1 MGDPKKTRK
10 KYDTPSHPWQGDRIT
25 EEKALSKEYGLHN
38 KKEIWRMETKLKNFK
53 DQVKALASRIDE
65 QSKLEQ
71 KQLVDRLVSLG
82 LMKASDPMDIIL
94 GLTNKDMFERRLQTV
109 LVRKGLARTMK
120 QSRQFITHGHVMVYK
135 KKITFPSYIVGLK
148 EEALIEFMPTSTL
161 SKDDHP
167 ERIIKEVSKEKIVKK
182 EGKKEE
188 APPTFSEEEIK
199 QLEEK
204 GAIEK
209 KKAAE
214 EKEQKEKEAKETSKQ
229 KLAVPEKPGFSD
241 KKATKKEDT
250 SKQKFAGPEKQGF
263 SDKKQVKKE

>member
-1 MGDPKKTRK
+1 MGDPKKTRR
-10 KYDTPSHPWQGDRIT
+10 KYDTPSHPWQRDRIT
-25 EEKALSKEYGLHN
+25 EEKALFEEYGLHN
-38 KKEIWRMETKLKNFK
+38 KMEIWRMKTKLKNFK

-82 LMKASDPMDIIL
+82 LMKVSDPVDVIL

-109 LVRKGLARTMK
+109 LVRKGLARSMK
-120 QSRQFITHGHVMVYK
+120 QSRQFITHGHVMVSK
-135 KKITFPSYIVGLK
+135 KKVTFPSFIVGLK
-148 EEALIEFMPTSTL
+148 DEALIEFMPTSTL

-167 ERIIKEVSKEKIVKK
+167 ERIIKETVKEKVVKK

-214 EKEQKEKEAKETSKQ
+214 EKEQKEKEASEKKAVKKPEASKQTKQEVSKQ
-229 KLAVPEKPGFSD
+229 KLPD
-241 KKATKKEDT
+241 KKA
-250 SKQKFAGPEKQGF
+250 
-263 SDKKQVKKE
+263 

>member
-1 MGDPKKTRK
+1 MGDPKKTRR
-10 KYDTPSHPWQGDRIT
+10 KYDTPSHPWQRDRIT
-25 EEKALSKEYGLHN
+25 EEKALFEEYGLHN
-38 KKEIWRMETKLKNFK
+38 KMEIWRMKTKLKNFK
-53 DQVKALASRIDE
+53 NQVKALASRIDE

-82 LMKASDPMDIIL
+82 LMKASDPMDVIL
-94 GLTNKDMFERRLQTV
+94 GLTNKDMFERRLQTM

-120 QSRQFITHGHVMVYK
+120 QSRQFITHGHVMVSK
-135 KKITFPSYIVGLK
+135 KKITFPSFIVGLK
-148 EEALIEFMPTSTL
+148 DEALIEFMPTSTL

-167 ERIIKEVSKEKIVKK
+167 ERIIKETVKEKVVKK

-209 KKAAE
+209 KRIAD
-214 EKEQKEKEAKETSKQ
+214 EKEQKEKEAAEKKPAPAKKQ
-229 KLAVPEKPGFSD
+229 D
-241 KKATKKEDT
+241 KKQDT
-250 SKQKFAGPEKQGF
+250 SKQKQEK
-263 SDKKQVKKE
+263 KA